1 MARVISLRNVENV
14 PLYLFYTI
22 GIWGSYFLHFYL
34 TFHCFEST
42 TGLGINC
49 ALVSFVV
56 GSIAVIVPTPNG
68 AGPWHFSVKTML
80 ILYGVESNAALSFV
94 LIVHTVQTLLVVLLG
109 IWGWMA
115 LSLTKPVGK
124 SQQ

>member
-1 MARVISLRNVENV
+1 M
-14 PLYLFYTI
+14 
-22 GIWGSYFLHFYL
+22 
-34 TFHCFEST
+34 
-42 TGLGINC
+42 
-49 ALVSFVV
+49 
-56 GSIAVIVPTPNG
+56 
-68 AGPWHFSVKTML
+68 KTML
-80 ILYGVESNAALSFV
+80 SLYGVESSAALSFV